1 MFGKISFN
9 KSVLFCTALAAVPL
23 GIASAVAAAPA
34 YTLTGLTIAPGDASS
49 ATGININGE
58 VVGDAVSASGYQY
71 ATSYNGGAVRSLAT
85 SGGGG
90 SYFAAAVNDSG
101 QIAGQ
106 SDIARNLIQALLWTS
121 SGVTDLGTL
130 GGTNSWAAGIN
141 NSGQVVGAAETN
153 NIHGFFYAFLWT
165 ASAGMQNLGGL
176 GGSGGGSYGTA
187 INSVG
192 EVVGGAAPAG
202 TSPYP
207 HAFLWTSAG
216 GMQDLGT
223 FGGDSSYAYSINT
236 SGEVVGEAAT
246 ATDQNSNAFLW
257 VKGGTGGPA
266 GNPQMQDLG
275 TLGGSFSAAYGIN
288 DHGAVVGGSM
298 VSAAGSAQHAFI
310 WTSSGGMQDLNALI
324 PSGTGWT
331 LTVASGINADG
342 DIVGYGTNPSG
353 GTEAFL
359 LTPVPEP
366 TALALFALGF
376 AGLSLKRRKRSENRP
391 AA

>member
-1 MFGKISFN
+1 MLGRIPLN
-9 KSVLFCTALAAVPL
+9 KRVLFCTAMAAAPL
-23 GIASAVAAAPA
+23 GMAGAVGAAPA
-34 YTLTGLTIAPGDASS
+34 YTLTGLTIAPGDASYAS
-49 ATGININGE
+49 GININGE

-71 ATSYNGGAVRSLAT
+71 ATTSNGGAMSSLAT

-90 SYFAAAVNDSG
+90 SYMASAVNDSG

-121 SGVTDLGTL
+121 TGVKDLGTL

-153 NIHGFFYAFLWT
+153 NINGFFYAFLWT
-165 ASAGMQNLGGL
+165 ASAGMQNLGGM
-176 GGSGGGSYGTA
+176 GGTGGGSYATA
-187 INSVG
+187 INSAG
-192 EVVGGAAPAG
+192 AVVGGAAPAG

-207 HAFLWTSAG
+207 HAFLWTAAG

-236 SGEVVGEAAT
+236 SGEVVGEANT
-246 ATDQNSNAFLW
+246 SLNGHAFLW

-275 TLGGSFSAAYGIN
+275 TLGGAYSAAYGIN
-288 DHGAVVGGSM
+288 DSGGVVGVSM
-298 VSAAGSAQHAFI
+298 DANNSAQHAFI
-310 WTSSGGMQDLNALI
+310 WTSSSGMQDLNALI

-331 LTVASGINADG
+331 LTAANGINANG

-353 GTEAFL
+353 VKEAFL

-376 AGLSLKRRKRSENRP
+376 AGLALKRRKHSKCT